1 MTQVPPSGPFPP
13 ASDAMDAAY
22 GAVEKALNRTKD
34 ALSGFETMVEKAEP
48 AFRPVAE
55 RFRALH
61 ARHVA
66 ALSRL
71 LTDAGRTPD
80 TDGTLMGTVN
90 RAVVATRAF
99 FDRIDTDVLAQVFS
113 GEENVIAAYRDALDA
128 PLSSP
133 EHDVLTGLLG
143 ELQTLVAETRA
154 LA

>member
-1 MTQVPPSGPFPP
+1 MNQVPPSGPFPP
-13 ASDAMDAAY
+13 ASGAMNAAY
-22 GAVEKALNRTKD
+22 DAVETALNRTND
-34 ALSGFETMVEKAEP
+34 ALAGFETMVEKAEP

-61 ARHVA
+61 ARHA
-66 ALSRL
+66 AELARL
-71 LTDAGRTPD
+71 LRAAGRVPD
-80 TDGTLMGTVN
+80 TDGTIMGTVN

-113 GEENVIAAYRDALDA
+113 GEEYVTDAYRAALEA

-133 EHDVLTGLLG
+133 EHDVLSGLLT

>member
-1 MTQVPPSGPFPP
+1 MTQVPNAGPFPP

-22 GAVEKALNRTKD
+22 RTVEKALNRTND
-34 ALSGFETMVEKAEP
+34 ALAGFETMVEKAEP

-61 ARHVA
+61 ARHAA
-66 ALSRL
+66 ALTRL
-71 LTDAGRTPD
+71 LTEAGRTPD

-90 RAVVATRAF
+90 QAVVATRAF
-99 FDRIDTDVLAQVFS
+99 FDRIDSDVLTQVLR
-113 GEENVIAAYRDALDA
+113 GEESVTDAYRAALDA

-133 EHDVLTGLLG
+133 EHDVVTGLLT